1 MRPSLELISRPKP
14 SSLPGMR
21 SVTRLHRVA
30 CVLLAACLLLVLPE
44 TLRTFAQTKPDEPYV
59 SKAAEAILIDARTGR
74 VLFEKNADEPVPPA
88 SMSKLMTMIMV
99 FESLKAGKL
108 TLDQKFK
115 VSQDA
120 WKRGGASSGGSTM
133 YAELNSEIALEDL
146 IKGVVVQSAN
156 DACIV
161 IAENMA
167 GSEQAFAEQMTKRA
181 HELGATNATFRNA
194 TGLPDPD
201 HKMSVRDLAVLARY
215 IINGFPEYYK
225 YYSIP
230 EFTWNNIKQQ
240 NRNPLL
246 KDYPGADGMK
256 TGYTKEA
263 GYGLIG
269 SAQRD
274 GRRLIMVIAGLK
286 SINERKQEAQG
297 LLDWGF
303 KQFRTVDVYAKGDRV
318 GQARVWGGTVR
329 HVPLLAAADVRVA
342 LTPQEQAM
350 AEMKLSYTGP
360 LLAPVEANQQVG
372 SVRFIVDGVTV
383 ADVPVVTGGSV
394 AAENSM
400 WSRAVDSVFIMVFG
414 S

>member
-1 MRPSLELISRPKP
+1 
-14 SSLPGMR
+14 MR
-21 SVTRLHRVA
+21 SVQFFRRVA
-30 CVLLAACLLLVLPE
+30 CAILVAVLLLAVPGASDLM
-44 TLRTFAQTKPDEPYV
+44 AQGKAEQPYV
-59 SKAAEAILIDARTGR
+59 AKAEEAILLDARTGR
-74 VLFEKNADEPVPPA
+74 VLFEKNADQPVPPA

-99 FESLKAGKL
+99 FEALRSGTLS
-108 TLDQKFK
+108 LDQKFK

-120 WKRGGASSGGSTM
+120 WKRGGAPSGGSTM
-133 YAELNSEIALEDL
+133 YAELNSEVALEDL
-146 IKGVVVQSAN
+146 IKGVVVHSAN

-161 IAENMA
+161 IAQNMA
-167 GSEQAFAEQMTKRA
+167 GSEPAFADLMTARA
-181 HELGATNATFRNA
+181 RELGATNATFKNA
-194 TGLPDPD
+194 TGLPDPG
-201 HKMSVRDLAVLARY
+201 HQMSVRDLAILARY
-215 IINGFPEYYK
+215 IINTFPEYYK

-230 EFTWNNIKQQ
+230 EFTWNNITQQ

-274 GRRLIMVIAGLK
+274 GRRLVMVIAGLK
-286 SINERKQEAQG
+286 TINERRQEAQG

-318 GQARVWGGTVR
+318 GQARVWGGTER
-329 HVPLLAAADVRVA
+329 HVALLAAGDVRVA
-342 LTPQEQAM
+342 LTPQEKEM
-350 AEMKLSYTGP
+350 AEVKLAYTGP
-360 LLAPVEANQQVG
+360 LIAPVEAGQQVG

-383 ADVPVVTGGSV
+383 ADVPVVTAG
-394 AAENSM
+394 AITEEPSM

>member
-1 MRPSLELISRPKP
+1 
-14 SSLPGMR
+14 MR
-21 SVTRLHRVA
+21 SVQFFRRVA
-30 CVLLAACLLLVLPE
+30 CAILVAVLLLAVPGASDLM
-44 TLRTFAQTKPDEPYV
+44 AQGKAEQPYV
-59 SKAAEAILIDARTGR
+59 AKAEEAILLDARTGR
-74 VLFEKNADEPVPPA
+74 VLFEKNADQPVPPA

-99 FESLKAGKL
+99 FEALRSGTLS
-108 TLDQKFK
+108 LDQKFK

-120 WKRGGASSGGSTM
+120 WKRGGAPSGGSTM
-133 YAELNSEIALEDL
+133 YAELNSEVALEDL
-146 IKGVVVQSAN
+146 IKGVVVHSAN

-167 GSEQAFAEQMTKRA
+167 GSEPAFAELMTARA
-181 HELGATNATFRNA
+181 RELGATNATFKNA
-194 TGLPDPD
+194 TGLPDPG
-201 HKMSVRDLAVLARY
+201 HQMSVRDLAILARY
-215 IINGFPEYYK
+215 IINTFPEYYK

-230 EFTWNNIKQQ
+230 EFTWNNITQQ

-274 GRRLIMVIAGLK
+274 GRRLVMVIARLK
-286 SINERKQEAQG
+286 TINERRQEAQG

-318 GQARVWGGTVR
+318 GQARVWGGTER
-329 HVPLLAAADVRVA
+329 HVALLAAGDVRVA
-342 LTPQEQAM
+342 LTPQEKEM
-350 AEMKLSYTGP
+350 AEVKLAYTGP
-360 LLAPVEANQQVG
+360 LIAPVEAGQQVG

-383 ADVPVVTGGSV
+383 ADVPVVTAG
-394 AAENSM
+394 AITEEPSM

>member
-1 MRPSLELISRPKP
+1 MNT
-14 SSLPGMR
+14 LPHLR
-21 SVTRLHRVA
+21 RVA
-30 CVLLAACLLLVLPE
+30 SLILVACLLLALPGTGRVL
-44 TLRTFAQTKPDEPYV
+44 AQGKADEPYV
-59 SKAAEAILIDARTGR
+59 TRAEEAILMDARTGR
-74 VLFEKNADEPVPPA
+74 VLFEKNADLPVPPA

-99 FESLKAGKL
+99 FEALKAGTL

-120 WKRGGASSGGSTM
+120 WKRGGAPSGGSTM

-146 IKGVVVQSAN
+146 IKGVIVHSGN

-167 GSEQAFAEQMTKRA
+167 GSEPAFAEQMTKRA
-181 HELGATNATFRNA
+181 RELGATNATFMNA
-194 TGLPDPD
+194 TGLPAPG
-201 HKMSVRDLAVLARY
+201 HEMSVRDLAILARY
-215 IINGFPEYYK
+215 IINTFPEYYK

-230 EFTWNNIKQQ
+230 EFTWNNIKQS

-246 KDYPGADGMK
+246 RDYPGADGMK

-269 SAQRD
+269 SAARD
-274 GRRLIMVIAGLK
+274 GRRLVMVIAGLK
-286 SINERKQEAQG
+286 SINDRKLEAQS

-303 KQFRTVDVYAKGDRV
+303 KQFRTVDVYATGDRV
-318 GQARVWGGTVR
+318 GQARVWGGTER
-329 HVPLLAAADVRVA
+329 HVPLLASADVKVS

-360 LLAPVEANQQVG
+360 LLAPVEAGKQVG

-383 ADVPVVTGGSV
+383 ADVPVVTAKAV
-394 AAENSM
+394 AEETSM

>member
-1 MRPSLELISRPKP
+1 
-14 SSLPGMR
+14 MR
-21 SVTRLHRVA
+21 SVQCFRRVA
-30 CVLLAACLLLVLPE
+30 CAILVAVLLLPLPGASE
-44 TLRTFAQTKPDEPYV
+44 LWAQGKAEQPYV
-59 SKAAEAILIDARTGR
+59 GKAEEAILLDARTGR
-74 VLFEKNADEPVPPA
+74 VLFEKNADQPVPPA

-99 FESLKAGKL
+99 FEALRSGTL

-120 WKRGGASSGGSTM
+120 WKRGGAPSGGSTM
-133 YAELNSEIALEDL
+133 YAELNSEVALEDL
-146 IKGVVVQSAN
+146 IKGVVVHSAN

-167 GSEQAFAEQMTKRA
+167 GSEPAFAELMTTRA
-181 HELGATNATFRNA
+181 RELGATNATFKNA
-194 TGLPDPD
+194 TGLPDPG
-201 HKMSVRDLAVLARY
+201 HQMSVRDLAILARY
-215 IINGFPEYYK
+215 IINTFPEYYK

-230 EFTWNNIKQQ
+230 EFTWNNITQQ

-274 GRRLIMVIAGLK
+274 GRRLVMVIAGLK
-286 SINERKQEAQG
+286 TINERRQEAQS

-318 GQARVWGGTVR
+318 GQARVWGGTER
-329 HVPLLAAADVRVA
+329 HVALLAAGDVRVA
-342 LTPQEQAM
+342 LTPQEKEM
-350 AEMKLSYTGP
+350 AEVKLAYTGP
-360 LLAPVEANQQVG
+360 LIAPVEAGQLVG
-372 SVRFIVDGVTV
+372 AVRFIVDGVTV
-383 ADVPVVTGGSV
+383 ADVPVVT
-394 AAENSM
+394 ADAIPEEPSM

>member
-1 MRPSLELISRPKP
+1 
-14 SSLPGMR
+14 MR
-21 SVTRLHRVA
+21 SVQFFRRVA
-30 CVLLAACLLLVLPE
+30 CAILVAVLLLAVPGASDLM
-44 TLRTFAQTKPDEPYV
+44 AQGKAEQPYV
-59 SKAAEAILIDARTGR
+59 AKAEEAILLDARTGR
-74 VLFEKNADEPVPPA
+74 VLFEKNADQPVPPA

-99 FESLKAGKL
+99 FEALRSGTLS
-108 TLDQKFK
+108 LDQKFK

-120 WKRGGASSGGSTM
+120 WKRGGAPSGGSTM
-133 YAELNSEIALEDL
+133 YAELNSEVALEDL
-146 IKGVVVQSAN
+146 IKGVVVHSAN

-167 GSEQAFAEQMTKRA
+167 GSEPAFADLMTARA
-181 HELGATNATFRNA
+181 RELGATNATFKNA
-194 TGLPDPD
+194 TGLPDPG
-201 HKMSVRDLAVLARY
+201 HQMRVRDLAILARY
-215 IINGFPEYYK
+215 IINTFPEYYK

-230 EFTWNNIKQQ
+230 EFTWNNITQQ

-274 GRRLIMVIAGLK
+274 GRRLVMVIAGLK
-286 SINERKQEAQG
+286 TINERRQEAQG

-318 GQARVWGGTVR
+318 GQARVWGGTER
-329 HVPLLAAADVRVA
+329 HVALLAAGDVRVA
-342 LTPQEQAM
+342 LTPQEKEM
-350 AEMKLSYTGP
+350 AEVKLAYTGP
-360 LLAPVEANQQVG
+360 LIAPVEAGQQVG

-383 ADVPVVTGGSV
+383 ADVPVVTAG
-394 AAENSM
+394 AITEEPSM
-400 WSRAVDSVFIMVFG
+400 WSRAVDSVFMMVFG

>member
-1 MRPSLELISRPKP
+1 M
-14 SSLPGMR
+14 SSAKR
-21 SVTRLHRVA
+21 FRRVA
-30 CVLLAACLLLVLPE
+30 SAVLAACLLLALPGTQE
-44 TLRTFAQTKPDEPYV
+44 IFAQVKADEQYV
-59 SKAAEAILIDARTGR
+59 SKAEEAILMDARTGR
-74 VLFEKNADEPVPPA
+74 VLFEKNADAPVPPA
-88 SMSKLMTMIMV
+88 SMSKLMTMIVV
-99 FESLKAGKL
+99 FEALKAGKL

-133 YAELNSEIALEDL
+133 YAELNSEIALDDL
-146 IKGVVVQSAN
+146 IKGVIVQSAN

-167 GSEQAFAEQMTKRA
+167 GSEQAFAELMTKRA
-181 HELGATNATFRNA
+181 HELGATNATFKNA
-194 TGLPDPD
+194 TGLPDPE

-215 IINGFPEYYK
+215 IITTFPEYYK

-230 EFTWNNIKQQ
+230 EFTWNNIRQQ

-274 GRRLIMVIAGLK
+274 GRRLVMVIAGLR
-286 SINERKQEAQG
+286 SINDRKQEAQG

-318 GQARVWGGTVR
+318 GQARVWGGTER
-329 HVPLLAAADVRVA
+329 HVPLLASADVKVA

-360 LLAPVEANQQVG
+360 LLAPVEAGKQVG

-383 ADVPVVTGGSV
+383 ADVPVLTGGAV
-394 AAENSM
+394 PAENSM

>member
-1 MRPSLELISRPKP
+1 
-14 SSLPGMR
+14 MR
-21 SVTRLHRVA
+21 SVQRFRRVA
-30 CVLLAACLLLVLPE
+30 CAILVTLLVLALPGASQ
-44 TLRTFAQTKPDEPYV
+44 LLAQGKAEQPYV
-59 SKAAEAILIDARTGR
+59 GKAEEAILLDARTGR
-74 VLFEKNADEPVPPA
+74 VLFEKNADQPVPPA

-99 FESLKAGKL
+99 FEALRSGTL

-115 VSQDA
+115 VSEDA
-120 WKRGGASSGGSTM
+120 WKRGGAPSGGSTM
-133 YAELNSEIALEDL
+133 YAELNSEVALEDL
-146 IKGVVVQSAN
+146 IKGVVVHSAN

-167 GSEQAFAEQMTKRA
+167 GSEPAFAELMTTRA
-181 HELGATNATFRNA
+181 RELGATNATFKNA
-194 TGLPDPD
+194 TGLPDPG
-201 HKMSVRDLAVLARY
+201 HQMSVRDLAILARY
-215 IINGFPEYYK
+215 IINTFPEYYK

-230 EFTWNNIKQQ
+230 EFTWNNITQQ

-274 GRRLIMVIAGLK
+274 GRRLVMVIAGLK
-286 SINERKQEAQG
+286 TINERRQEAQG

-318 GQARVWGGTVR
+318 GQARVWGGTER
-329 HVPLLAAADVRVA
+329 HVALLAAGDVRVA
-342 LTPQEQAM
+342 LTPQEKEM
-350 AEMKLSYTGP
+350 AEVKLAYTGP
-360 LLAPVEANQQVG
+360 LIAPVEAGQQVG

-383 ADVPVVTGGSV
+383 ADVPVV
-394 AAENSM
+394 AAGAIAEEPSM